1 MEILIFMLIGVLIG
15 RFCFPKKFK
24 KINEKMQVFM
34 TMLLIFAMG
43 VMLGRRENL
52 IQELSSLGFKSLIFC
67 LIPTILSTIIVY
79 LLTDRFFDRDK
90 KEGE

>member
-15 RFCFPKKFK
+15 RFCFPKKLK
-24 KINEKMQVFM
+24 KLNEKMQVVM

-52 IQELSSLGFKSLIFC
+52 INELSSLGFKSLVFC

-79 LLTDRFFDRDK
+79 FLTERFFDRDK
-90 KEGE
+90 KEDK

>member
-15 RFCFPKKFK
+15 RFCFPKKLK
-24 KINEKMQVFM
+24 KLNEKMQVFM

-52 IQELSSLGFKSLIFC
+52 INELSSLGFKSLVFC
-67 LIPTILSTIIVY
+67 LIPMILSTIIVY
-79 LLTDRFFDRDK
+79 FLTERFFDRDK
-90 KEGE
+90 KEDK

>member
-15 RFCFPKKFK
+15 RFCFPKKLK
-24 KINEKMQVFM
+24 KLNEKMQVFM

-52 IQELSSLGFKSLIFC
+52 IHELSSLGFKSLIFC
-67 LIPTILSTIIVY
+67 LIPIILSTIIVY
-79 LLTDRFFDRDK
+79 FLTERFFDRDK
-90 KEGE
+90 EEGE